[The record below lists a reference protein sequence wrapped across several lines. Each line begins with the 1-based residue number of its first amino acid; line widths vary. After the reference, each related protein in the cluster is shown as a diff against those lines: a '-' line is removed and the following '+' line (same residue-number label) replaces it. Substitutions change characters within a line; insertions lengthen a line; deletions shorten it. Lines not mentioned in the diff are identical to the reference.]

1 MIIHQEKKKK
11 FLTIKFKI
19 MAQEPA
25 ELRVLKSKVEVA
37 NEEVTKFYEKGV
49 KASARRA
56 RVALSEVSKLCKLLR
71 AKILEDSKK

>member
-11 FLTIKFKI
+11 FLIIKLKI
-19 MAQEPA
+19 MAQEPV

-56 RVALSEVSKLCKLLR
+56 RVTLSEVSKLCKVLR